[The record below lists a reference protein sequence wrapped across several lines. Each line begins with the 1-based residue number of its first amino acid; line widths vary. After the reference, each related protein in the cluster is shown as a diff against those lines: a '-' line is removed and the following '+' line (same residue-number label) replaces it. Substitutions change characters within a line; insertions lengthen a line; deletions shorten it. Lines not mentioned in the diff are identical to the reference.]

1 METFSLESGT
11 PGWNHK
17 CLNKLGEKKKK
28 NQMTDLVN

>member
-17 CLNKLGEKKKK
+17 CLNKLGGKK